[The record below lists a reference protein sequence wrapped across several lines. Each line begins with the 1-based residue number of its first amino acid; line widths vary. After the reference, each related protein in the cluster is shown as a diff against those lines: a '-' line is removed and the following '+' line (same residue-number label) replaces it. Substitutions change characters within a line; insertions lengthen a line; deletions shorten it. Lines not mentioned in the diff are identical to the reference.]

1 MATTTDRDMIL
12 THLRE
17 RPSVSSAI
25 AIGHY
30 HVLNGAPLS
39 IAIKALNALEEMP
52 CDWTVVI
59 LEQAALDPERPP
71 VVRQRAVSKIR
82 RLLIEAIWRGY
93 GGISKREV
101 IAKSRDARRAVASW
115 PTHAP
120 DTQQDIDDLASHL
133 AQAIADG
140 YFGTLRE
147 E

>member
-1 MATTTDRDMIL
+1 
-12 THLRE
+12 
-17 RPSVSSAI
+17 
-25 AIGHY
+25 
-30 HVLNGAPLS
+30 
-39 IAIKALNALEEMP
+39 MP

-101 IAKSRDARRAVASW
+101 IAKSRDARRAVASL

-120 DTQQDIDDLASHL
+120 DTQRDIDDLASHL
-133 AQAIADG
+133 TQAIADG
-140 YFGTLRE
+140 YFGTLPVDVPQGAADLESSRCRNPE
-147 E
+147 FPSGERSENQRSPS